1 MTTTQNTEAPAK
13 TVEARVS
20 VSTDSRTAHIGR
32 YFIDVRD
39 TTGGRDHQMTTRV
52 TDTPAEFVAE
62 LTAAGLKAG
71 VFVELVD
78 NTGGY

>member
-1 MTTTQNTEAPAK
+1 MSAK

-20 VSTDSRTAHIGR
+20 ISTDARVEGR
-32 YFIDVRD
+32 YFVDVRD

-52 TDTPAEFVAE
+52 TDAPADFVAE
-62 LTAAGLKAG
+62 LTKVGLAAG

>member
-1 MTTTQNTEAPAK
+1 MSTETPAK

-20 VSTDSRTAHIGR
+20 LNTNPQVEGR
-32 YFIDVRD
+32 YFVDVRD
-39 TTGGRDHQMTTRV
+39 TTGGRDRQMTTRV
-52 TDTPAEFVAE
+52 TDTPAAFVAE

-78 NTGGY
+78 ETGGY